1 MVEVQII
8 EDLQAPLHAGEGR
21 LPEWLRTKRV
31 LLALDKYDE
40 ELCIFRCIAV
50 HQGAHRVRN
59 TRKTRELAASIFDK
73 NRVRGQIY
81 KRHFPFIEN
90 HFQQGIAG
98 YEIDAE
104 GAFALKYLPSR
115 FDKMRVPQMDIG
127 IYEEHALLITK
138 PDKVTKHYVCAECQ
152 ARFTKACHLLRHAE
166 VCTRGVSKVVCRR
179 ERIQPP
185 ETAYEKAFYGHREYA
200 GKVVSWM
207 EHEAQRRGVHIHHHM
222 CGQAG
227 ERRIAGYPGDGFCWE
242 TNEVFQF
249 HGCHWHGWPECF
261 PGRRKEV
268 VAFEKTKQ
276 GRRGLTREMQF
287 ARTLDRRRAILDE
300 GFELIEC
307 WEHDFKERPLYPKK
321 KKDTFPHAI
330 VFDVGARRCWTRAN
344 ASRRSR
350 ICSSKASTYRCLFRW
365 QTIWIERQSTSA
377 AKIPKS

>member
-1 MVEVQII
+1 M
-8 EDLQAPLHAGEGR
+8 
-21 LPEWLRTKRV
+21 PEWLRNKRD
-31 LLALDKYDE
+31 LLALDMYADG
-40 ELCIFRCIAV
+40 LCIFRCIAV

-207 EHEAQRRGVHIHHHM
+207 GHEAQRRGVHIHHQM

-365 QTIWIERQSTSA
+365 QTFWIERQSTSA